1 MSDLASPLLYV
12 MEGDE
17 AEAFW
22 CFAALMDR
30 TEGCFDETQSAV
42 QAQLKALGS
51 IIQVCVCVCVVV
63 VEVGRP
69 GEALPGALRVRG
81 L

>member
-51 IIQVCVCVCVVV
+51 IIQVCVCVCVWWWWRW
-63 VEVGRP
+63 EGRGRHCLVP
-69 GEALPGALRVRG
+69 CV
-81 L
+81 

>member
-1 MSDLASPLLYV
+1 MSDLASPMLYV

-30 TEGCFDETQSAV
+30 QERCFDEGQSAV
-42 QAQLKALGS
+42 QSQLKVLCNVM
-51 IIQVCVCVCVVV
+51 QVTINHTQHAQIYLD
-63 VEVGRP
+63 GND
-69 GEALPGALRVRG
+69 
-81 L
+81 